1 MIIYWLK
8 ANGCKLHE
16 LADAT
21 VKFLTNKG
29 ADPESSDSPEKAVI
43 SLKNDRGTSYD
54 RYIQVQNELRVAYN
68 TVRNDESIKV
78 FGVPFEDLN
87 DEQQKYIKKVI
98 PQKISEA
105 EPASIGGDL

>member
-1 MIIYWLK
+1 M
-8 ANGCKLHE
+8 N
-16 LADAT
+16 LADAS

-87 DEQQKYIKKVI
+87 DEQQKIY
-98 PQKISEA
+98 
-105 EPASIGGDL
+105 